1 MRRKFQTSSIC
12 RTPCSRTIVRNVRVI
27 VLLSIGFTGVPAD
40 PLTVSAS
47 DNVSAPDNDD
57 RQRTNQQDADI
68 GPADARSCPAAIPDD
83 PARQTD
89 VERLLAN
96 LDPTTDA
103 AANAVPLL
111 LAVLQNPAS
120 DPVVRERSAKMLARI
135 GEPARDAIPLLVQ
148 ILKAAETSGS
158 AQNAVSVST
167 GQTAVPYWAMKSLGL
182 FGTVAA
188 DAVPAIAAILKD
200 QDTSAEL
207 RILAA
212 DTLGQIAS
220 PAAAGVLTME
230 LMKPR
235 VDDENSSVVLRQTII
250 DSLALTG
257 PLATGS
263 IPALTRA
270 AEDSYAGIRRK
281 ACEAIGALGPRA
293 EGGLSPLLERLI
305 LDDDPAVKD
314 AAADALAQLGMPAVQ
329 PLTDLLEQGEPELQW
344 RAARAL
350 GLIGITAKPSVPQL
364 TRTFTS
370 PSARARMEAIN
381 SIWKIT
387 GNARLI
393 EAPLVIELSSEDR
406 QIRRRAAQL
415 LIEPDSLS
423 EETSETLNRLS
434 QSGRDHTARAA
445 EYVIRERARRTDQ

>member
-1 MRRKFQTSSIC
+1 MRGKFQTPSIC
-12 RTPCSRTIVRNVRVI
+12 LTPCSRTIVRNFRVI
-27 VLLSIGFTGVPAD
+27 VLLSVGFTGVTAGP
-40 PLTVSAS
+40 PTVSAS
-47 DNVSAPDNDD
+47 DTVVSSGTDN
-57 RQRTNQQDADI
+57 RQQTNQQGADI
-68 GPADARSCPAAIPDD
+68 EPADARPCPAPIPDA
-83 PARQTD
+83 PERQTD

-103 AANAVPLL
+103 AATAVPHL
-111 LAVLQNPAS
+111 LAVLQNPLS

-135 GEPARDAIPLLVQ
+135 GEPARDAVPLLVQ
-148 ILKAAETSGS
+148 ILRTAETSGS

-167 GQTAVPYWAMKSLGL
+167 GQTAVPYWAMKSLGV

-188 DAVPAIAAILKD
+188 DAVPAIAAILND
-200 QDTSAEL
+200 QDSSAEL

-220 PAAAGVLTME
+220 PAAAGVLTTE

-235 VDDENSSVVLRQTII
+235 ADDENSSLVLRQTII

-270 AEDSYAGIRRK
+270 AEDPYPGIRRK

-314 AAADALAQLGMPAVQ
+314 AAADALAELGTPAVQ
-329 PLTDLLEQGEPELQW
+329 PLTDLLEHGEPELQW

-350 GLIGITAKPSVPQL
+350 GLIGITAKPSIPQL

-370 PSARARMEAIN
+370 SSARARMEAIN
-381 SIWKIT
+381 SVWKIT
-387 GNARLI
+387 GNARLV

-423 EETSETLNRLS
+423 AATIQILNRLS
-434 QSGRDHTARAA
+434 LSGRDHAARAA
-445 EYVIRERARRTDQ
+445 EYVIRERARRIDQ